1 MHGRRTGR
9 DGRRDDEVPNGH
21 CHGGV
26 YKLAAVEKP
35 DGTIA
40 TQYKPEKSRAQK
52 GTFYGL
58 PVVRGVVAFVESLSI
73 GMGTLTES
81 AKLAGEEIDEEPSK
95 FEKWL
100 AAKLGKSVES
110 VIIGFAVVIAV
121 CLAVGLFFVLPT
133 LLGSL
138 ILGGSEVASVWK
150 SLTEGLVRLLIFL
163 GYIVLCSRV
172 KDVRRVFMYHGAEH
186 KTIACYEAEEPLTPE
201 NAMKHS
207 RLHPRCGTN
216 YLFLVM
222 AVSIL
227 FFAAVGWNANFLVRL
242 ASRIIFL
249 PLVAGISYE
258 VLRFAAKH
266 DNLLTRII
274 RAPGMGLQYI
284 TTKEPTPDM
293 LEVAI
298 TAFELAMDPE
308 GFAAKQAAAETKE
321 GETAAAETAT
331 AKSTSS
337 VSRPDH
343 ADSRKGTKVPP
354 ASSPL
359 SSAAMPSSS
368 DVRRERN
375 RSGVKSRRSIMSGCR
390 NISPGPG

>member
-1 MHGRRTGR
+1 MGKVCTVGGQAVMEGVMMKSPTGI
-9 DGRRDDEVPNGH
+9 
-21 CHGGV
+21 
-26 YKLAAVEKP
+26 AMAVRKP

-95 FEKWL
+95 FERWL

-133 LLGSL
+133 LLSSL

-186 KTIACYEAEEPLTPE
+186 KTIACYEAGLPLTVE
-201 NAMKHS
+201 NIRKQS
-207 RLHPRCGTN
+207 RFHPRCGTSFMI
-216 YLFLVM
+216 LVIIISIFLY
-222 AVSIL
+222 AVLPWTSTGLRIVYKLCMFPLLVGVCYEIL
-227 FFAAVGWNANFLVRL
+227 KWAGRSHGVL
-242 ASRIIFL
+242 SRIVSQPGL
-249 PLVAGISYE
+249 WMQ
-258 VLRFAAKH
+258 R
-266 DNLLTRII
+266 LT
-274 RAPGMGLQYI
+274 
-284 TTKEPTPDM
+284 TFEPDDSM
-293 LEVAI
+293 IEVAI
-298 TAFELAMDPE
+298 AAVTPVLPE
-308 GFAAKQAAAETKE
+308 NQEEA
-321 GETAAAETAT
+321 
-331 AKSTSS
+331 
-337 VSRPDH
+337 RW
-343 ADSRKGTKVPP
+343 
-354 ASSPL
+354 
-359 SSAAMPSSS
+359 
-368 DVRRERN
+368 
-375 RSGVKSRRSIMSGCR
+375 
-390 NISPGPG
+390 